1 MDITE
6 EIKAYIEEYIRPRV
20 QSDGGE
26 IRFLSFNENVLTVKL
41 QGECSR
47 CPISG
52 GCFSEWL
59 TKEINKKFGSEI
71 KLKRVVEKPYFW
83 NS

>member
-1 MDITE
+1 MNLRE
-6 EIKAYIEEYIRPRV
+6 ELKIFIEEYVRPRV

-26 IRFLSFNENVLTVKL
+26 IRFLSFEDNVLTVKL

-47 CPISG
+47 CPVSG
-52 GCFSEWL
+52 GCLSQWL
-59 TKEINKKFGSEI
+59 MKEVNKKFNLDI

>member
-1 MDITE
+1 MESAEAIQTF
-6 EIKAYIEEYIRPRV
+6 IEDFVRPRV

-26 IRFLSFNENVLTVKL
+26 IRFLSLKEDVLTVKI

-47 CPISG
+47 CPVSG

-59 TKEINKKFGSEI
+59 IKEIKIKFGMDL
-71 KLKRVVEKPYFW
+71 KLERVVEKPYFW
-83 NS
+83 NF